1 MSEKTAI
8 STDIREGAAVLST
21 RGYINNVLAE
31 LVAQESDRVAQEG
44 IDHIVLNMAES
55 RMVNSVGI
63 AIILEAI
70 EKTLERNGS
79 FSFCGASPTIAKTFQ
94 IMGLLQLSRIYETKE
109 EALQARGA

>member
-44 IDHIVLNMAES
+44 ID
-55 RMVNSVGI
+55 
-63 AIILEAI
+63 
-70 EKTLERNGS
+70 
-79 FSFCGASPTIAKTFQ
+79 
-94 IMGLLQLSRIYETKE
+94 LSTVEWS
-109 EALQARGA
+109 GH